1 MVNFNISDFSKF
13 QPNYFG
19 SDNLDRM
26 TDNRNDLN
34 WFEKLNKKNVK
45 IVPVW
50 NSSIL
55 FERSKKSQENFTNI
69 LFPNLYDF
77 KEFIENQNLKIL
89 LGSRN
94 KSTVN
99 EIFLCIDFSN
109 STQKKINSI
118 IKSFGEFRSLRDAS
132 PKLDKFEGSL
142 AAYAIAIS
150 NWHKQNKFCNTCGAK
165 TLVSNAG
172 HQINCSK
179 KHCTYIQFPRMDPAV
194 IMLIHNNNKTLLG
207 RQTIW
212 PKGMYS
218 TLAGFVEPGE
228 TLENAV
234 AREVYEEAGIKVHKI
249 KYHSSQPWPF
259 PSSLMLGFFAEA
271 KSTKIKINKSEIEDV
286 RWFTREELLNF
297 QDQNK
302 YLPRKISIA
311 RRLIDDWLNEKQ

>member
-1 MVNFNISDFSKF
+1 MVNFNVSDFSKL

-26 TDNRNDLN
+26 TDYRNDLN

-55 FERSKKSQENFTNI
+55 FERTTKSQENFTNI

-77 KEFIENQNLKIL
+77 EEFIENQNLKIL

-94 KSTVN
+94 KSTLN

-118 IKSFGEFRSLRDAS
+118 MQSFGEFRSLRDAS
-132 PKLDKFEGSL
+132 PKLDKFKGSL

-172 HQINCSK
+172 HQINCSQ
-179 KHCTYIQFPRMDPAV
+179 KHCAYIQFPRMDPAV

-212 PKGMYS
+212 PKGM
-218 TLAGFVEPGE
+218 
-228 TLENAV
+228 
-234 AREVYEEAGIKVHKI
+234 
-249 KYHSSQPWPF
+249 
-259 PSSLMLGFFAEA
+259 
-271 KSTKIKINKSEIEDV
+271 
-286 RWFTREELLNF
+286 
-297 QDQNK
+297 
-302 YLPRKISIA
+302 
-311 RRLIDDWLNEKQ
+311 

>member
-1 MVNFNISDFSKF
+1 MVNFNVSDFSKL

-26 TDNRNDLN
+26 TDHRNDLN
-34 WFEKLNKKNVK
+34 WFEKINKKNVK

-55 FERSKKSQENFTNI
+55 FERSINSQENYTNI

-77 KEFIENQNLKIL
+77 EEFIENQNLKIL
-89 LGSRN
+89 LGSKN
-94 KSTVN
+94 KSKVN
-99 EIFLCIDFSN
+99 EIFVCIDFSN
-109 STQKKINSI
+109 FTQKKMNSI
-118 IKSFGEFRSLRDAS
+118 MQSYGEFRSLRDAS
-132 PKLDKFEGSL
+132 PKLDNFKGSL

-172 HQINCSK
+172 HQINCSQ
-179 KHCTYIQFPRMDPAV
+179 KHCVYIQFPRMDPAV

-207 RQTIW
+207 RQSIW

-228 TLENAV
+228 TIENAV

-286 RWFTREELLNF
+286 RWFTKEELLNF
-297 QDQNK
+297 HDQNK

-311 RRLIDDWLNEKQ
+311 RRLIDDWLNEK

>member
-1 MVNFNISDFSKF
+1 MVNFNVSDFSKL
-13 QPNYFG
+13 QPNFFG

-55 FERSKKSQENFTNI
+55 FERAIKSQEDFTSI
-69 LFPNLYDF
+69 LFPNLYDIE
-77 KEFIENQNLKIL
+77 EFIENQNLKIL

-118 IKSFGEFRSLRDAS
+118 MQSFGEFRSLRDAS
-132 PKLDKFEGSL
+132 PKLDKFKGSL

-172 HQINCSK
+172 HQINCSQ
-179 KHCTYIQFPRMDPAV
+179 KHCAYIQFPRMDPAV
-194 IMLIHNNNKTLLG
+194 IMLIYNNNKTLLG

-286 RWFTREELLNF
+286 RWFSKEELLNF
-297 QDQNK
+297 HDQNK
-302 YLPRKISIA
+302 FLPRKISIA
-311 RRLIDDWLNEKQ
+311 RRLIDDWLNEK

>member
-1 MVNFNISDFSKF
+1 MVNFNVSDFSKL

-55 FERSKKSQENFTNI
+55 FERTTKSQENFTNI

-77 KEFIENQNLKIL
+77 EEFIENQNLKIL

-132 PKLDKFEGSL
+132 PKLDKFKGSL

-172 HQINCSK
+172 HQINCSQ
-179 KHCTYIQFPRMDPAV
+179 KHCAYIQFPRMDPAV
-194 IMLIHNNNKTLLG
+194 IMLIHNDNKTLLG

-234 AREVYEEAGIKVHKI
+234 AREVYEESGIKVHKI

-286 RWFTREELLNF
+286 RWFSKEELLNF
-297 QDQNK
+297 HDQNK
-302 YLPRKISIA
+302 FLPRKISIA
-311 RRLIDDWLNEKQ
+311 RRLIDDWLNEK

>member
-1 MVNFNISDFSKF
+1 M
-13 QPNYFG
+13 
-19 SDNLDRM
+19 
-26 TDNRNDLN
+26 
-34 WFEKLNKKNVK
+34 
-45 IVPVW
+45 
-50 NSSIL
+50 
-55 FERSKKSQENFTNI
+55 
-69 LFPNLYDF
+69 
-77 KEFIENQNLKIL
+77 
-89 LGSRN
+89 GSRN

-311 RRLIDDWLNEKQ
+311 RRLIDDWINEI

>member
-1 MVNFNISDFSKF
+1 MVNFNVSDFSKL

-19 SDNLDRM
+19 YDNLDRM
-26 TDNRNDLN
+26 TDYRNDLN

-55 FERSKKSQENFTNI
+55 FERAIKSQEDFTSI
-69 LFPNLYDF
+69 LFPNLYDIE
-77 KEFIENQNLKIL
+77 EFIENQNLKIL

-94 KSTVN
+94 KSTIN

-118 IKSFGEFRSLRDAS
+118 MQSFGEFRSLRDAS
-132 PKLDKFEGSL
+132 PKLDKFKGSL

-172 HQINCSK
+172 HQINCSQ
-179 KHCTYIQFPRMDPAV
+179 KHCAYIQFPRMDPAV

-234 AREVYEEAGIKVHKI
+234 AREAYEEAGIKVHKI

-271 KSTKIKINKSEIEDV
+271 TSTKIKINKSEIEDV
-286 RWFTREELLNF
+286 RWFTKEELLNF
-297 QDQNK
+297 HDQNK
-302 YLPRKISIA
+302 FLPRKISIA
-311 RRLIDDWLNEKQ
+311 RRLIDDWLNEK

>member
-55 FERSKKSQENFTNI
+55 FERTTKSQENFTNI

-132 PKLDKFEGSL
+132 PKLDNFKGSL

-172 HQINCSK
+172 HQINCSQ
-179 KHCTYIQFPRMDPAV
+179 KHCVYIQFPRMDPAV

-207 RQTIW
+207 RQSIW

-228 TLENAV
+228 TIENAV
-234 AREVYEEAGIKVHKI
+234 AREAYEEAGIKVHKI

-286 RWFTREELLNF
+286 RWFTKEELLNF

>member
-1 MVNFNISDFSKF
+1 MVNFNISDFSKL

-55 FERSKKSQENFTNI
+55 FEHSKKSQENFTNI

-271 KSTKIKINKSEIEDV
+271 K
-286 RWFTREELLNF
+286 
-297 QDQNK
+297 
-302 YLPRKISIA
+302 
-311 RRLIDDWLNEKQ
+311 